1 MIGASGSRH
10 LNSRRRG
17 SSPNVSPHLLHLNRN
32 AQSLSTQH
40 EADEGMLMPEL
51 PPGVRLSRRRAV
63 DTSDHKT
70 CALLHTRL
78 KGLWKMWLD
87 TLRIFHGGENDIGWS
102 AVDCCA
108 AYYTSSGMAPDV
120 VEKFI
125 TVILTIYLSSHAVI
139 RRGWNN

>member
-17 SSPNVSPHLLHLNRN
+17 SSPNVSPHLLHHLNRN
-32 AQSLSTQH
+32 AQTLSTQR
-40 EADEGMLMPEL
+40 EDDEGEGMLMPEL

-78 KGLWKMWLD
+78 KGLKL
-87 TLRIFHGGENDIGWS
+87 E
-102 AVDCCA
+102 
-108 AYYTSSGMAPDV
+108 DV
-120 VEKFI
+120 
-125 TVILTIYLSSHAVI
+125 A
-139 RRGWNN
+139 

>member
-40 EADEGMLMPEL
+40 EEDEGMLMPEL
-51 PPGVRLSRRRAV
+51 PPGVRLNRRRAV

-78 KGLWKMWLD
+78 KGLKL
-87 TLRIFHGGENDIGWS
+87 E
-102 AVDCCA
+102 
-108 AYYTSSGMAPDV
+108 DV
-120 VEKFI
+120 
-125 TVILTIYLSSHAVI
+125 A
-139 RRGWNN
+139 

>member
-40 EADEGMLMPEL
+40 EEDEGMLMPEL
-51 PPGVRLSRRRAV
+51 PPGVRLNRRRAV

-78 KGLWKMWLD
+78 KGLKL
-87 TLRIFHGGENDIGWS
+87 E
-102 AVDCCA
+102 
-108 AYYTSSGMAPDV
+108 DV
-120 VEKFI
+120 AFLSMTQEIYSPTKL
-125 TVILTIYLSSHAVI
+125 ILNSRLLWVNHKSISHH
-139 RRGWNN
+139 RPMS